1 MLSNISQEN
10 ITSTGLDFLDKYSI
24 DTLPIRMYKNIP
36 RKNDEIPFDIYDYQF
51 LFNDEETI
59 RIIRNGLTIGCFYIE
74 SPGMRSLLKKLD
86 VTTFEMLTAA
96 SSIIRPGVAESG
108 MMQEFIARHKDPSRR
123 KYLLPE
129 MEKVLGETYGVMV
142 YQEDVIKVA
151 HHIAGLTLDE
161 ADVLRRAMSGK
172 MRSHQAM
179 QLIVNRFFE
188 SCDAKEISRTVS
200 NELWR
205 QIESFAGYS
214 FCKAHSASFALL
226 SFQVAYLKA
235 HFPAEF
241 MANVLNNGGGFYSA
255 AVYIQ
260 EAKRLGIKI
269 LLPSINE
276 SDIEYKGKDKQIRIG
291 LMAIK
296 NLSRHSMEII
306 IEQRKKYGKY
316 VSLADFIVRA
326 KIGIKEIQLLIKCGA
341 MDCFNETR
349 HTLLRLADIYFNKF
363 KMLEEGYNDFFI
375 NESFALENA
384 VKTKNDFSIEEKCIA
399 EYEAFDYMVT
409 KHPLEF
415 FTEWNDKLSLIS
427 SDQMKKYAGK
437 KIKMIGW
444 YMSSKRIRTKKGD
457 IMKFLSLEDLS
468 GTYEAVIFPK
478 VYSVVAEKTLSMG
491 PYLIEGRIDA
501 ENFNN
506 IIVENLEIL
515 SHTKVKIE
523 SHNDSAEKY
532 YTPDDE
538 GLNENDIYY
547 STSLNLEQLK
557 TAYAG

>member
-1 MLSNISQEN
+1 MLSDISQEN
-10 ITSTGLDFLDKYSI
+10 ISSTGLDFLDKYSI

-437 KIKMIGW
+437 KVKMIGW

>member
-1 MLSNISQEN
+1 MLSDISQEN
-10 ITSTGLDFLDKYSI
+10 ISSTGLDFLDKYSI

>member
-1 MLSNISQEN
+1 MLRNISSGSMDLTELN
-10 ITSTGLDFLDKYSI
+10 FSEGISI
-24 DTLPIRMYKNIP
+24 PSLPIRLYKNIP
-36 RKNDEIPFDIYDYQF
+36 RKDDEIQFDIYDYEF

-108 MMQEFIARHKDPSRR
+108 MMQEFIARHKDPSKR
-123 KYLLPE
+123 KYLLPQ
-129 MEKVLGETYGVMV
+129 MEEVLGETYGVMV
-142 YQEDVIKVA
+142 YQEDVIKIA
-151 HHIAGLTLDE
+151 HHVAGLTLDE

-188 SCDAKEISRTVS
+188 SCDQKEIPPDVAK
-200 NELWR
+200 ELWR

-241 MANVLNNGGGFYSA
+241 MACVLNNRGGFYSS

-260 EAKRLGIKI
+260 EAKRLGINI
-269 LLPSINE
+269 LLPCVNE
-276 SDIEYKGKDKQIRIG
+276 SENEYIGKSKQIRVG
-291 LMAIK
+291 FMAIK
-296 NLSRHSMEII
+296 NLSHTTIELII
-306 IEQRKKYGKY
+306 RQREKYGKY
-316 VSLADFIVRA
+316 VSLADFIVRT
-326 KIGIKEIQLLIKCGA
+326 KIGIKEVQILIKCGA
-341 MDCFNETR
+341 MDCFKETR

-375 NESFALENA
+375 NESFELENA
-384 VKTKNDFSIEEKCIA
+384 VKTKNNFSIEEKCIA

-415 FTEWNDKLSLIS
+415 FTEWNEKLSLIS
-427 SDQMKKYAGK
+427 SDQMKNHAGK
-437 KIKMIGW
+437 KVKMIGW

-457 IMKFLSLEDLS
+457 IMKFLSLEDLY

-491 PYLIEGRIDA
+491 PYVIEGKIDN
-501 ENFNN
+501 ESFNN
-506 IIVENLEIL
+506 IIVEKLEIL
-515 SHTKVKIE
+515 SHMKVKIE
-523 SHNDSAEKY
+523 SHNDSVEKY
-532 YTPDDE
+532 YVPDDE
-538 GLNENDIYY
+538 GLNVDDIYC
-547 STSLNLEQLK
+547 STLVNVEQLK

>member
-1 MLSNISQEN
+1 MLKIISSEN
-10 ITSTGLDFLDKYSI
+10 KPVPELNFLDEYSI
-24 DTLPIRMYKNIP
+24 DALPIRMYNSIP
-36 RKNDEIPFDIYDYQF
+36 ERNNEIPFDIYNYEF

-123 KYLLPE
+123 KYLLPK
-129 MEKVLGETYGVMV
+129 MEEILGETYGVMV

-188 SCDAKEISRTVS
+188 SCDAKKIPRNVS

-235 HFPAEF
+235 HYPAEF

-269 LLPSINE
+269 LLPCINE
-276 SDIEYKGKDKQIRIG
+276 SDNEYKGKNKQIRIG

-296 NLSRHSMEII
+296 NLSHSTVELII
-306 IEQRKKYGKY
+306 AQREKYGRY
-316 VSLADFIVRA
+316 VSLADFIVRT
-326 KIGIKEIQLLIKCGA
+326 KIGMKEIQILIKCGA
-341 MDCFNETR
+341 MDYFNETR

-363 KMLEEGYNDFFI
+363 RMLEEGYSDFFM
-375 NESFALENA
+375 NESFELENA
-384 VKTKNDFSIEEKCIA
+384 VKTKNDFSTEEKCIA

-415 FTEWNDKLSLIS
+415 FTEWNEKLSLIS
-427 SDQMKKYAGK
+427 ADQMGKYAGK
-437 KIKMIGW
+437 KVKMIGW

-491 PYLIEGRIDA
+491 PYIVEGKIDG
-501 ENFNN
+501 ESFNN
-506 IIVENLEIL
+506 IIVEELEIL

-523 SHNDSAEKY
+523 SHNDSAEKF

-538 GLNENDIYY
+538 GLSADDIYY
-547 STSLNLEQLK
+547 SASLNVDQLK

>member
-399 EYEAFDYMVT
+399 EYESFDYMVT
-409 KHPLEF
+409 NHPLEF
-415 FTEWNDKLSLIS
+415 FSEWNEKLSLIPS
-427 SDQMKKYAGK
+427 TQMKNYKGK
-437 KIKMIGW
+437 KVKMIGW

>member
-1 MLSNISQEN
+1 MLSNISREN
-10 ITSTGLDFLDKYSI
+10 ISSAGLDFLDKYSI

-276 SDIEYKGKDKQIRIG
+276 SDIEYKGKDKQIHIG

-384 VKTKNDFSIEEKCIA
+384 VKTKNDFSMEEKCIA

-415 FTEWNDKLSLIS
+415 FTEWDEKLSLIPS
-427 SDQMKKYAGK
+427 TQMKNYKGK

>member
-1 MLSNISQEN
+1 MLEN
-10 ITSTGLDFLDKYSI
+10 VSSANMDFTGLDFLDEYSI
-24 DTLPIRMYKNIP
+24 DALPIRIYNKIP
-36 RKNDEIPFDIYDYQF
+36 AKSNEIPFDIYNYEF

-59 RIIRNGLTIGCFYIE
+59 RVIRNGLTIGCFYIE

-123 KYLLPE
+123 KYLLPA
-129 MEKVLGETYGVMV
+129 MEEVLGETYGVMV

-188 SCDAKEISRTVS
+188 SCDEKEIPRNISQ
-200 NELWR
+200 ELWR

-235 HFPAEF
+235 HYPAEF

-260 EAKRLGIKI
+260 EAKRLGIKV
-269 LLPSINE
+269 LLPCINE
-276 SDIEYKGKDKQIRIG
+276 SNNEYEGKDKQIRIG

-296 NLSRHSMEII
+296 NLSHTTIELII
-306 IEQRKKYGKY
+306 AQRIKFGKY
-316 VSLADFIVRA
+316 VSLADFIVRN
-326 KIGIKEIQLLIKCGA
+326 KIGIKEIQILIKCGA

-375 NESFALENA
+375 NESFELEKA

-409 KHPLEF
+409 RHPLEF
-415 FTEWNDKLSLIS
+415 FTEWNEKLSLIS
-427 SDQMKKYAGK
+427 SNQMGKYASK
-437 KIKMIGW
+437 KVKMIGW
-444 YMSSKRIRTKKGD
+444 YMSSKRIRTKNGN
-457 IMKFLSLEDLS
+457 IMKFLSLEDLF

-478 VYSVVAEKTLSMG
+478 VYSVIAEKTLSMG
-491 PYLIEGRIDA
+491 PYIVEGKIDS

-506 IIVENLEIL
+506 IIVEKLEIL

-523 SHNDSAEKY
+523 SHNDSAEKF

-538 GLNENDIYY
+538 GLSVDDIYY
-547 STSLNLEQLK
+547 SASLNVEQLK

>member
-1 MLSNISQEN
+1 MFQNIPLSELN
-10 ITSTGLDFLDKYSI
+10 FLDEYEISS
-24 DTLPIRMYKNIP
+24 LPIHLYKNISG
-36 RKNDEIPFDIYDYQF
+36 KNNGVPFDIYNYDF

-108 MMQEFIARHKDPSRR
+108 MMQEFIARHKDPSKR
-123 KYLLPE
+123 KYLLPQ
-129 MEKVLGETYGVMV
+129 METVLAETYGVMV

-151 HHIAGLTLDE
+151 HHVAGLTLDE

-172 MRSHQAM
+172 MRSHHAM

-188 SCDAKEISRTVS
+188 SCDKKKISRKVS

-235 HFPAEF
+235 HFSAEF
-241 MANVLNNGGGFYSA
+241 MACVLNNRGGFYSS

-269 LLPSINE
+269 LLPCINKSE
-276 SDIEYKGKDKQIRIG
+276 NEYKGSDKQILIG

-296 NLSRHSMEII
+296 YLSNSSIKNILM
-306 IEQRKKYGKY
+306 QREKYGKY
-316 VSLADFIVRA
+316 VSLADFIIRT
-326 KIGIKEIQLLIKCGA
+326 KLGIKEIQLLIKSGA
-341 MDCFNETR
+341 MDCFAETR
-349 HTLLRLADIYFNKF
+349 HTLLRLADVYFNRF
-363 KMLEEGYNDFFI
+363 KILDEGYNDLFI
-375 NESFALENA
+375 NESFELENT
-384 VKTKNDFSIEEKCIA
+384 VKTNIDLSIEEKCIA
-399 EYEAFDYMVT
+399 EYESFDYMVT

-415 FTEWNDKLSLIS
+415 FTEWNEKLSLVS
-427 SDQMKKYAGK
+427 SNQMQKHAGK
-437 KIKMIGW
+437 RVKMIGW
-444 YMSSKRIRTKKGD
+444 YMSSKRIKTKKDD
-457 IMKFLSLEDLS
+457 IMKFLSLEDLF
-468 GTYEAVIFPK
+468 GTYEAVIFPR
-478 VYSVVAEKTLSMG
+478 VYALVAENTLSMG
-491 PYLIEGRIDA
+491 PYIIEGRID
-501 ENFNN
+501 NDGFNN
-506 IIVENLEIL
+506 IIVDSIEIL
-515 SHTKVKIE
+515 SHIKVKIN

-532 YTPDDE
+532 YMPDDE
-538 GLNENDIYY
+538 GLNENDIYC
-547 STSLNLEQLK
+547 STMLNIEKLK
-557 TAYAG
+557 IVYAG

>member
-1 MLSNISQEN
+1 MLSNISREN
-10 ITSTGLDFLDKYSI
+10 ISSAGLDFLDKYSI

-276 SDIEYKGKDKQIRIG
+276 SDIEYKGKNKQIRIG

-349 HTLLRLADIYFNKF
+349 HTLLRLADVYFNKF

-415 FTEWNDKLSLIS
+415 FTEWDEKLSLIPS
-427 SDQMKKYAGK
+427 TQMKNYKGK

>member
-1 MLSNISQEN
+1 MLTNISSGNMDLTELNFSDGIN
-10 ITSTGLDFLDKYSI
+10 IPS
-24 DTLPIRMYKNIP
+24 LPIRLYKNIP
-36 RKNDEIPFDIYDYQF
+36 RKDDKIQFDIYDYEF

-59 RIIRNGLTIGCFYIE
+59 RLIRNGLTIGCFYIE

-123 KYLLPE
+123 KYLLPA
-129 MEKVLGETYGVMV
+129 MEEVLGETYGVMV

-188 SCDAKEISRTVS
+188 SCDQKEIPPDVAQ
-200 NELWR
+200 ELWR

-241 MANVLNNGGGFYSA
+241 MACVLNNRGGFYSS

-269 LLPSINE
+269 LLPCLNE
-276 SDIEYKGKDKQIRIG
+276 SENEYRGKDKKIRIG
-291 LMAIK
+291 FMAIK
-296 NLSRHSMEII
+296 NLSYTTIKLII
-306 IEQRKKYGKY
+306 AQREKFGRY
-316 VSLADFIVRA
+316 VSLADFIVRN
-326 KIGIKEIQLLIKCGA
+326 KIGIKEAQILIKCGA
-341 MDCFNETR
+341 MDCFNQTR

-363 KMLEEGYNDFFI
+363 KMLEERYNDLFL
-375 NESFALENA
+375 NESFELENA

-409 KHPLEF
+409 RHPLEF
-415 FTEWNDKLSLIS
+415 FTEWDEKLSLIS
-427 SDQMKKYAGK
+427 SDQMENHAGK
-437 KIKMIGW
+437 KVKMIGW
-444 YMSSKRIRTKKGD
+444 YMSSKRIRTKNGN
-457 IMKFLSLEDLS
+457 IMKFLSLEDLY

-491 PYLIEGRIDA
+491 PYIVEGKIDN
-501 ENFNN
+501 ESFNN
-506 IIVENLEIL
+506 IIVEKLEIL
-515 SHTKVKIE
+515 SHMKVKIE

-532 YTPDDE
+532 YVPDDE
-538 GLNENDIYY
+538 GLNADDIYC
-547 STSLNLEQLK
+547 STLVNVEQLK

>member
-1 MLSNISQEN
+1 MFQNIPLSELN
-10 ITSTGLDFLDKYSI
+10 FLDEYEISS
-24 DTLPIRMYKNIP
+24 LPIHLYKNISG
-36 RKNDEIPFDIYDYQF
+36 KNNGVPFDIYNYDF

-108 MMQEFIARHKDPSRR
+108 MMQEFIARHKDPSKR
-123 KYLLPE
+123 KYLLPQ
-129 MEKVLGETYGVMV
+129 METVLAETYGVMV

-151 HHIAGLTLDE
+151 HHVAGLTLDE

-172 MRSHQAM
+172 MRSHHAM

-188 SCDAKEISRTVS
+188 SCDKKKISRKVS

-235 HFPAEF
+235 HFSAEF
-241 MANVLNNGGGFYSA
+241 MACVLNNRGGFYLR

-269 LLPSINE
+269 LLPCINKSE
-276 SDIEYKGKDKQIRIG
+276 NEYKGSDKQILIG

-296 NLSRHSMEII
+296 YLSNSSIKNILM
-306 IEQRKKYGKY
+306 QREKFGKY
-316 VSLADFIVRA
+316 VSLADFIIRT
-326 KIGIKEIQLLIKCGA
+326 KLGIKEIQLLIKSGA
-341 MDCFNETR
+341 MDCFAETR
-349 HTLLRLADIYFNKF
+349 HTLLRLADVYFNRF
-363 KMLEEGYNDFFI
+363 KILDEGYNDLFI
-375 NESFALENA
+375 NESFELENT
-384 VKTKNDFSIEEKCIA
+384 VKTNIDLSIEEKCIA
-399 EYEAFDYMVT
+399 EYESFDYMVT

-415 FTEWNDKLSLIS
+415 FTEWNEKLSLVS
-427 SDQMKKYAGK
+427 SNQMQKHAGK
-437 KIKMIGW
+437 RVKMIGW
-444 YMSSKRIRTKKGD
+444 YMSSKRIKTKKGD
-457 IMKFLSLEDLS
+457 IMKFLSLEDLF
-468 GTYEAVIFPK
+468 GTYEAVIFPR
-478 VYSVVAEKTLSMG
+478 VYALVAENTLSMG
-491 PYLIEGRIDA
+491 PYIIEGRID
-501 ENFNN
+501 NDGFNN
-506 IIVENLEIL
+506 IIVDSIEIL
-515 SHTKVKIE
+515 SHIKVKIN

-532 YTPDDE
+532 YMPDDE
-538 GLNENDIYY
+538 GLNENDIYC
-547 STSLNLEQLK
+547 STMLNIEKLK
-557 TAYAG
+557 IAYAG